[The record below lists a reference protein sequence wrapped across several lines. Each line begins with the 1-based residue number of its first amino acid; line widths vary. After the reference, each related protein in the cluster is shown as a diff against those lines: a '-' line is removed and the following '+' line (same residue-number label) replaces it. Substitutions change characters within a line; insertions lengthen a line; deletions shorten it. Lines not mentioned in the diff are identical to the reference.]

1 MFDTQPDHLTMY
13 SNTWT
18 CFFCFWS
25 FFSSEAET
33 LTKIKTFV
41 TGVKSHFVPKIIPFC
56 IHVFYHYYYCC
67 KITFRLCFYFHY
79 FSLLFTQFKPLQPK
93 NKTNAIKLLMVKRA
107 YVYLLWENRIKAFL
121 LFVKAPEETRYVN
134 YFLFS
139 AFIYMCAE
147 RHLSTHTRKIR
158 EAIV

>member
-1 MFDTQPDHLTMY
+1 MWVCAHSSVVYITNWKQIKTKAHFWSCLTQPDHLTMY
-13 SNTWT
+13 SNTRT

-79 FSLLFTQFKPLQPK
+79 FSLLFTQFKPLQPQNK
-93 NKTNAIKLLMVKRA
+93 NKCNKTPHGQKSLC
-107 YVYLLWENRIKAFL
+107 
-121 LFVKAPEETRYVN
+121 LFT
-134 YFLFS
+134 L
-139 AFIYMCAE
+139 
-147 RHLSTHTRKIR
+147 RK
-158 EAIV
+158 

>member
-1 MFDTQPDHLTMY
+1 MSVCTFFCCIYYKLKTNKNKSTFLVMFDTQPDHLTMY
-13 SNTWT
+13 SNTRT
-18 CFFCFWS
+18 FLLLLVI

-79 FSLLFTQFKPLQPK
+79 FSLLLTQFKPLQPK

-107 YVYLLWENRIKAFL
+107 YVYLL
-121 LFVKAPEETRYVN
+121 
-134 YFLFS
+134 
-139 AFIYMCAE
+139 
-147 RHLSTHTRKIR
+147 
-158 EAIV
+158 